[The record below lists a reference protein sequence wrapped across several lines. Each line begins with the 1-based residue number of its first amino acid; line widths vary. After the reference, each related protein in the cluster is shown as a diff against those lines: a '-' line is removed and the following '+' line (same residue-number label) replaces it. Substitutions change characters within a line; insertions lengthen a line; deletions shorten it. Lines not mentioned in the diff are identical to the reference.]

1 MIFFARHQRRRVP
14 LQTTPP
20 AAEHTAPNPAARR
33 MRAAETTPIPV
44 SLTRPYAPQPTADPL
59 TAPDVPITE
68 TAVVGHQIRVAPSPS
83 RHQPGPVVLTGW
95 PVPLAAYPDP
105 HRDPGPVRYAKAMQ
119 IVSAVTGT
127 TSTHEDPRAWD
138 ARALTTGEAA

>member
-83 RHQPGPVVLTGW
+83 RHRPGTRGTHRLAGPARRLPGPA
-95 PVPLAAYPDP
+95 P
-105 HRDPGPVRYAKAMQ
+105 R
-119 IVSAVTGT
+119 
-127 TSTHEDPRAWD
+127 PRARPVCEGHAD
-138 ARALTTGEAA
+138 RLRSHRHHQHA